1 LKACQNKKFSIL
13 NSKNADADIKKIT
26 DGLAARKER
35 KKKAAEAK
43 KPVAATKPA
52 KKETKPEKP
61 PLNAIEKDQA
71 QKGIEKAGRTFEG
84 ASKELKNITKANVV
98 PIFFAGLL
106 GNFLPIFLF
115 ALAQT
120 QISSSISSTLNSFTP
135 LNTLL
140 IGSVFFG
147 LTFTKRHVFGILL
160 GIIGCIILVYAGAS
174 GNPSKNYCYTILVL
188 IATWCYASNINLV
201 KKHLSDVTPFTITV
215 GNFAFLLVPALC
227 ILYFTD
233 FSWNV
238 SSITSS
244 EFPNSFG
251 TIHPLF
257 YIAILGIVG
266 TGLANIYFYKLIQL
280 SSPIFASNVTYLI
293 PVVATFWSVLDH
305 EGVTTIQLFGTLI
318 ILIGVYITNK
328 K

>member
-1 LKACQNKKFSIL
+1 MAVFFLL
-13 NSKNADADIKKIT
+13 M
-26 DGLAARKER
+26 LM
-35 KKKAAEAK
+35 
-43 KPVAATKPA
+43 
-52 KKETKPEKP
+52 ETKNTKWII
-61 PLNAIEKDQA
+61 LGLLALVWGSSFILMKR
-71 QKGIEKAGRTFEG
+71 GLEG
-84 ASKELKNITKANVV
+84 GLTPYQLGAFRIIFTSIFLLSIGWKELKNITKEKIV
-98 PIFFAGLL
+98 PIFFAGFL

-140 IGSVFFG
+140 IGSLFFG

-160 GIIGCIILVYAGAS
+160 GIIGCIVLVYAGAS
-174 GNPSKNYCYTILVL
+174 GNPSKNYWYTLLVL
-188 IATWCYASNINLV
+188 IATWCYACNINLV
-201 KKHLSDVTPFTITV
+201 KKYLSDVTPFTITV

-238 SSITSS
+238 TQTTPSD
-244 EFPNSFG
+244 FPALFG
-251 TIHPLF
+251 ITIHPLF
-257 YIAILGIVG
+257 YVAVLGIIG

-305 EGVTTIQLFGTLI
+305 EGVTSTQLLGTLI